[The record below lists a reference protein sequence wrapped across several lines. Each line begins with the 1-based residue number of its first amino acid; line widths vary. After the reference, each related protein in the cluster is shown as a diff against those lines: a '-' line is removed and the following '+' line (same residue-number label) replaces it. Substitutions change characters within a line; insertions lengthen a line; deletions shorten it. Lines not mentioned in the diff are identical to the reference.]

1 MEVLSSARAL
11 EADSGQ
17 LPAENEHSAQQ
28 EPKAETSEEEQAEK
42 REKGEEEKLTEKK
55 TGGKGSSTLA
65 PVLQLKGADLA
76 D

>member
-42 REKGEEEKLTEKK
+42 REEREEGKQTVEKA
-55 TGGKGSSTLA
+55 GGKGSSTLA
-65 PVLQLKGADLA
+65 PVLQLKDADLA